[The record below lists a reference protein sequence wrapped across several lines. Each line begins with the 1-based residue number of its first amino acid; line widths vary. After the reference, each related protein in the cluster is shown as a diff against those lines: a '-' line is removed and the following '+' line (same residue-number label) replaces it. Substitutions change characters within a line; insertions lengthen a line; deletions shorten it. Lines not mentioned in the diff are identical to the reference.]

1 MEDLQPANN
10 AADTPTETVEGD
22 SPALADLIA
31 DATQTVEEAIQE
43 TEAAINDIANANET
57 TNEFESAKARA
68 IATLEKLTNEAAAV
82 DNPSLT
88 TDPSTET

>member
-31 DATQTVEEAIQE
+31 DAT
-43 TEAAINDIANANET
+43 
-57 TNEFESAKARA
+57 
-68 IATLEKLTNEAAAV
+68 
-82 DNPSLT
+82 
-88 TDPSTET
+88 